1 MSFVP
6 ADIATLSLH
15 RTHADTRSLTD
26 TQHQDSTHVDRTSSP
41 YVQQRLIATVRI
53 KRMGSRMLPKLT
65 PMIRNMIAMVDPIIT
80 GYSLYMITC
89 DMVKSEIMRHNSR
102 IESESNI
109 SQSGWFDKAKP
120 SQGKQS

>member
-6 ADIATLSLH
+6 ADIATISLD

-26 TQHQDSTHVDRTSSP
+26 TQHQVSTHVGRTSIP

-53 KRMGSRMLPKLT
+53 KRMGSRILPKLT

-89 DMVKSEIMRHNSR
+89 DMVKSEIMRRNSR
-102 IESESNI
+102 IESESNV
-109 SQSGWFDKAKP
+109 SLSGWYEKAKLR
-120 SQGKQS
+120 